1 MKVPFLDMK
10 QPYLELKAD
19 LDAAYFRVMTS
30 GWYLLGQELESFERE
45 YATFVGSKHCVGVA
59 NGLDALHLILRALEI
74 GPGDEVIVP
83 SNTYIATWL
92 AVSYAGAKPLP
103 VEPDPRTFNLDPAR
117 IQAAITPR
125 VKAIMP
131 VHLYGQTADMDPI
144 NEIAGRHKLW
154 VVDDAA
160 QAHAARYRGC
170 HVGQLCHAT
179 GWSFYPGK
187 NFGALGDGGA
197 VTTDQEELADKI
209 RYLRNYGSK
218 VKYQNKYKGF
228 NSRLDEIQAAWLR
241 AKLGPLK
248 EWNARRA
255 KIAAFYCER
264 LQGLPNLILPWV
276 PEWATPAWHLFVIRH
291 PQRDR
296 LQAFLKD
303 HGVDTLI
310 HYPTPPHLQPAYRDA
325 GWKDGDFPIS
335 EAIHREVLSLPMGP
349 HLTMDQAGHV
359 ADTVRQFTQLAG

>member
-1 MKVPFLDMK
+1 MNVPFLDLK
-10 QPYLELKAD
+10 QPYLELKAE

-30 GWYLLGQELESFERE
+30 GWYLLGKELESFEGE
-45 YATFVGSKHCVGVA
+45 YAAFVGSRHCVGVA
-59 NGLDALHLILRALEI
+59 NGLDALHLILRALGI

-92 AVSYAGAKPLP
+92 AVSYAGAKPVP
-103 VEPDPRTFNLDPAR
+103 VEPDPRTFNLDPDR
-117 IQAAITPR
+117 IQAALTPR
-125 VKAIMP
+125 VKAILP

-144 NEIAGRHKLW
+144 NEIAARHKLW

-160 QAHAARYRGC
+160 QAHAARYRGRPAG
-170 HVGQLCHAT
+170 HLCHAT

-187 NFGALGDGGA
+187 NLGALGDGGA
-197 VTTDQEELADKI
+197 VTTDQDELAEKI

-218 VKYQNKYKGF
+218 IKYQNQYRGY

-248 EWNARRA
+248 AWNARRA
-255 KIAAFYCER
+255 KIAAFYLDR
-264 LQGLPNLILPWV
+264 LQGLPGLSLPWV
-276 PEWATPAWHLFVIRH
+276 PEWAAPAWHLFVVRH

-296 LQAFLKD
+296 LQAFLKE
-303 HGVDTLI
+303 HRVDTLI

-325 GWKDGDFPIS
+325 GWSGGAFPIS
-335 EAIHREVLSLPMGP
+335 EAIHREVLSLPIGP
-349 HLTMDQAGHV
+349 HLTMDQAAQV
-359 ADTVRQFTQLAG
+359 ADTVRQFTLTSG